1 MIAAKEGSVFFE
13 PMPNDA
19 TFAMTASRCQGMN
32 GAFEAIE
39 NVLLAGHN
47 DFKRLVIVVS
57 AVFTC
62 RHVGLLIGMRVTKSF
77 KNKITEN

>member
-19 TFAMTASRCQGMN
+19 TFAMTASRCQGMD

-77 KNKITEN
+77 QNKITEN